1 MREIHLFGK
10 HWRALEEAP
19 AFDEKRCQGFTGWET
34 RQSFVRMQESNLNH
48 AGRILSS
55 YVSHTKRSPFRC
67 TASTRRRRW
76 TYHPHSRSGIP
87 AKTRSPLSAE
97 RRLKRSSTPNPAGS
111 VACTF
116 IEFRAPCTIPPQ
128 IFGLWPPPVLYI
140 QRGFRRQCFCPIE
153 TEQLNGRKSIPAL
166 SIIYTN
172 TRAP

>member
-1 MREIHLFGK
+1 MPKFHRMGNSTLVIG
-10 HWRALEEAP
+10 
-19 AFDEKRCQGFTGWET
+19 
-34 RQSFVRMQESNLNH
+34 MQESNLNH

-55 YVSHTKRSPFRC
+55 YICHTPLQRGGADGPIIPTLEPF
-67 TASTRRRRW
+67 
-76 TYHPHSRSGIP
+76 
-87 AKTRSPLSAE
+87 LAE

-128 IFGLWPPPVLYI
+128 ILGLWPPPVLYI
-140 QRGFRRQCFCPIE
+140 PRGFRRQCFCPIE